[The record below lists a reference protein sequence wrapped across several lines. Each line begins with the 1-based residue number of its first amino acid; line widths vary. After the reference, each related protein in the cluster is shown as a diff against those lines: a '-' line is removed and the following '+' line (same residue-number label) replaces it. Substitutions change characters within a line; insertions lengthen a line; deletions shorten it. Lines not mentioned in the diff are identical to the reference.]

1 MTRHTY
7 MPRSRLFKCERFI
20 KPTDLM
26 QYSLAFA
33 KMQTATIT
41 TNNANVRW
49 DRPWSKFLNAISS
62 VPIFIPMRPRQP
74 PTAIDDRTPRI
85 TVV

>member
-1 MTRHTY
+1 
-7 MPRSRLFKCERFI
+7 MPCSRLFKCERFI

-26 QYSLAFA
+26 QYSLEAFA
-33 KMQTATIT
+33 KMQTASIT
-41 TNNANVRW
+41 ANNANVRSN
-49 DRPWSKFLNAISS
+49 RPSSKFLNAISS
-62 VPIFIPMRPRQP
+62 VPILIPMRPRQP